1 MPSKNTNSLAIREVD
16 FKRLITKQIDLE
28 GKIYVE
34 FNVGDIVRTKKEHP
48 CGSKLWEITRV
59 GVDFKL
65 RCLGCGHTIMLER
78 PKALKMI
85 VKKVQRT
92 NLAE

>member
-1 MPSKNTNSLAIREVD
+1 MPNKNTNSFAIREVD